1 MLVTLATRTFTPEPT
16 AAALRLGALARALAA
31 GGERVRVL
39 TARLAPSVARDAGVD
54 VRRGAFAS
62 RGDFSGGLRVWVKS
76 RARGRGRPWF
86 RDDQAC
92 SRAA

>member
-1 MLVTLATRTFTPEPT
+1 MLVALATRTFTPEPT

-54 VRRGAFAS
+54 VRGGAFAS
-62 RGDFSGGLRVWVKS
+62 GGDF
-76 RARGRGRPWF
+76 
-86 RDDQAC
+86 
-92 SRAA
+92 

>member
-1 MLVTLATRTFTPEPT
+1 MLVALATRTFTPEPT

-54 VRRGAFAS
+54 VRCGAFAS
-62 RGDFSGGLRVWVKS
+62 GGVFSGG
-76 RARGRGRPWF
+76 G
-86 RDDQAC
+86 
-92 SRAA
+92 AAMVS